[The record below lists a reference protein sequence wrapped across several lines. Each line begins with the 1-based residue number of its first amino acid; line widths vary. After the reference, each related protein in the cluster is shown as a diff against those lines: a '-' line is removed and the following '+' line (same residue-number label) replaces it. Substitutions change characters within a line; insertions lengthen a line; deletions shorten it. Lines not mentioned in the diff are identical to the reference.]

1 MPIVA
6 LLSLTDNWKKA
17 LDEHKIV
24 GFLSTDMSKAFDS
37 LYQPLMLAK
46 LKANGVSDNSVK
58 LIDSLFYRSLSQSQT
73 KASSK

>member
-6 LLSLTDNWKKA
+6 LLSLTENWKKA

-37 LYQPLMLAK
+37 LYQPLMLAE

-58 LIDSLFYRSLSQSQT
+58 LIDSLFYRSLSQIQT
-73 KASSK
+73 GASSK